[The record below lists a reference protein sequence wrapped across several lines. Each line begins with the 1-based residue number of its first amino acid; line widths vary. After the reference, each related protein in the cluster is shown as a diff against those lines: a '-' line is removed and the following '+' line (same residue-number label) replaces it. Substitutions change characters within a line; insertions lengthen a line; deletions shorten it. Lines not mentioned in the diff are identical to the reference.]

1 MINVSDTFKE
11 AMKKPVKTITAS
23 LVLDDNTVITGQDKL
38 IKITIDS
45 SGHLFGTATSVVNVE
60 LFGTDYNL
68 VDHTFSVI
76 AKTLVDIEND
86 TWEEANLGLF
96 YVEES
101 TADFEKKTT
110 KIKGYDLM
118 GKLAKTPYNSG
129 TIQFPCTVKE
139 LINQLAER
147 FEFTVDTNLDNLPN
161 ITYQIPEDLYAKISN
176 CTYRDILGEIAGATA
191 TIAVFNGKTLSFK
204 DSKKKP
210 DENEIWTYDN
220 LKTLKYK
227 PKYGPVNSLVLTRTP
242 QEDNIAISDN
252 DSITTNGLTE
262 VKLANNEILDD
273 DRRSL
278 IDPIFN
284 SIKGLS
290 YHPFEAETTGFGWH
304 KPGDIVSAQAGG
316 GLMNGRTTGWI
327 GQEKFLGK
335 NLIKFNA
342 NFTSNGISVKTNSYG
357 RITEAKGT
365 MTAGWAVVSKFYDEV
380 LFPAGKYTFS
390 VDRGLNHTITAAGNY
405 AIGDGGFTSNLNA
418 GQTKVTFTA
427 ERPFRI
433 FRISIGDRVG
443 TNIDLGAFTPRLSL
457 GDTPTDEPYIGDSV
471 SAGYKNMFDEFS
483 GLPVNKNGLSL
494 VNIDGVLKLSGT
506 PDRDWVQLASRDIT
520 GILMNNRPYTIAQ
533 YNTPNTKFYVEIS
546 ARKKDGSGSDVIGN
560 KTART
565 HNFTANFT
573 LYDRYNMVIMCGK
586 QDDATPLPLYGNF
599 GLYYGTFNE
608 NNLPEYTPYL
618 TSVVS
623 PRPIAPAKVNEIIY
637 KQYTLDTN
645 LYRPKENY
653 TSNGITHTSSPDGT
667 VESKGTST
675 ISWSTIGN
683 YQLVLEPG
691 IYEFSRSGADWS
703 VSLDSNTGRNHTL
716 ASMRSGQERTIFE
729 ITKKETG
736 VYLAFLPGA
745 GSTMNNIAK
754 FSIKKAI
761 SAIVA
766 VTNKNLLKIG
776 TGTTSNGL
784 ISSVADDGT
793 IAYSGQMTSSW
804 ASITSYSDFDRPL
817 PSGTYTLSIDHPKS
831 HRIIFKYKMA
841 NGLTSEI
848 SANLTATSTSRTF
861 TTTQPIVAGYLYIA
875 AANGSILKNDTVKA
889 QLEAGD
895 VATDIVS
902 YEEQNFTLPE
912 NDNLYKL
919 TDDIYDEIKLENGV
933 AKLIKRVGKL
943 VLTGKE
949 NNINYYYTSKAG
961 TIGFKYKN
969 PSGEMIFTQQG
980 STANI
985 ICSHFNAINEDA
997 VYTTRENRTGV
1008 AIYGGHNNFPKYSS
1022 TIGFWFT
1029 VPDQLNLDITDVA
1042 SFKNWLKAEKAKG
1055 TPVTVY
1061 YEIKEPQ
1068 ITELGRTNLNQ
1079 VYVTDTH
1086 LELGNG
1092 IKEAIKGVAP
1102 TATQTDYARAGGI
1115 TKTIYNTEIKVDKQ
1129 KQEIESIVSKQTQV
1143 DQQIADEF
1151 SKITQNIKNV
1161 VTTIQTT
1168 GGGNIIKNS
1177 VGYAKN
1183 QDGTLVEWTKNNT
1196 GEVKSYTSPESKSYG
1211 AISGNAIELKKGAS
1225 ITQRLNVASSSKIP
1239 YSLSF
1244 KCKKGAIG
1252 TATVK
1257 LSNTIDSFVITIPEN
1272 KEIIW
1277 QSYDLTNLDPSMNY
1291 LDITVSTSNNCEQFL
1306 ITDLMVNIGDQSI
1319 PWVQANGEILN
1330 TQVAVNDQG
1339 MMVSSSVYSGDYVQI
1354 TPLGMSGHS
1363 NVTGTDE
1370 EVFKLNR
1377 DVTETSKLSAR
1388 KEISMEPIKIIP
1400 VKDGDMAGW
1409 NFVG

>member
-60 LFGTDYNL
+60 LFSTDYDL
-68 VDHTFSVI
+68 VDHTFSVV

-147 FEFTVDTNLDNLPN
+147 FEFTIDTNLDNLPN

-191 TIAVFNGKTLSFK
+191 TIAVFNGKTLSFR
-204 DSKKKP
+204 DSKKKS
-210 DENEIWTYDN
+210 DEDEIWTYDN

-227 PKYGPVNSLVLTRTP
+227 PKYGPVNSLVLARTP

-252 DSITTNGLTE
+252 DSITANGLTE

-273 DRRSL
+273 DRRNL

-290 YHPFEAETTGFGWH
+290 YHPFEAETTGLGWH
-304 KPGDIVSAQAGG
+304 KPGDLVSAQAGG
-316 GLMNGRTTGWI
+316 GLMNGITKGYLGQKTTT
-327 GQEKFLGK
+327 GK
-335 NLIKFNA
+335 NLFDPNFANA
-342 NFTSNGISVKTNSYG
+342 GRLYSATKVSGNTITVTKKGSDSNTIGFYNVSPYGMYRFWSNLLKTNTVTLSF
-357 RITEAKGT
+357 EAKHDSG
-365 MTAGWAVVSKFYDEV
+365 GPHV
-380 LFPAGKYTFS
+380 LRYGLENAIIQSAQTTSYWKKYTLTIPKKPDNNFVAFIFYSDGYASNTESDGFS
-390 VDRGLNHTITAAGNY
+390 LRNIQIEV
-405 AIGDGGFTSNLNA
+405 GDIATEF
-418 GQTKVTFTA
+418 
-427 ERPFRI
+427 
-433 FRISIGDRVG
+433 
-443 TNIDLGAFTPRLSL
+443 
-457 GDTPTDEPYIGDSV
+457 EPYTGG
-471 SAGYKNMFDEFS
+471 GYNLFDEFS
-483 GLPVNKNGLSL
+483 GLPVKSPNGVTLSNQSGVLTLTGKPTIDWLPILIRDNLSL
-494 VNIDGVLKLSGT
+494 FDKTVYTVVTYNGASLKLFAQ
-506 PDRDWVQLASRDIT
+506 VLA
-520 GILMNNRPYTIAQ
+520 Y
-533 YNTPNTKFYVEIS
+533 
-546 ARKKDGSGSDVIGN
+546 KKDGSGADTFGGPSGKI
-560 KTART
+560 
-565 HNFTANFT
+565 FTFT
-573 LYDRYNMVIMCGK
+573 TDSTKYDRYAMK
-586 QDDATPLPLYGNF
+586 LQLGNKAAYPESVTIYNNF
-599 GLYYGTFNE
+599 ALFRGAFTE
-608 NNLPEYTPYL
+608 NNLPEYSPYNQCL
-618 TSVVS
+618 ST
-623 PRPIAPAKVNEIIY
+623 PRPQHPQMIEELTGGKVVVRG
-637 KQYTLDTN
+637 KN
-645 LYRPKENY
+645 LLRIS
-653 TSNGITHTSSPDGT
+653 TISSSNGLSSTVTDDGT
-667 VESKGTST
+667 VT
-675 ISWSTIGN
+675 
-683 YQLVLEPG
+683 
-691 IYEFSRSGADWS
+691 
-703 VSLDSNTGRNHTL
+703 
-716 ASMRSGQERTIFE
+716 
-729 ITKKETG
+729 
-736 VYLAFLPGA
+736 
-745 GSTMNNIAK
+745 
-754 FSIKKAI
+754 
-761 SAIVA
+761 
-766 VTNKNLLKIG
+766 
-776 TGTTSNGL
+776 
-784 ISSVADDGT
+784 
-793 IAYSGQMTSSW
+793 YSGQMTSSW
-804 ASITSYSDFDRPL
+804 ADITRYTDFSAPL
-817 PSGTYTLSIDHPKS
+817 PAGTYTLSIDHPRT
-831 HRIIFKYKMA
+831 HRVVFKYKLA
-841 NGLTSEI
+841 NGASESQVI
-848 SANLTATSTSRTF
+848 NITTASTSNTF
-861 TTTQPIVAGYLYIA
+861 TTTQPIVAGYLFIS
-875 AANGSILKNDTVKA
+875 AANGTELNDNIKA

-895 VATDIVS
+895 VATEIVS
-902 YEEQNFTLPE
+902 YEEQNFTLSE

-943 VLTGKE
+943 ELSGDEEKITH
-949 NNINYYYTSKAG
+949 YYTTKAG

-969 PSGEMIFTQQG
+969 PSGEMIFTQQN
-980 STANI
+980 STASI

-1008 AIYGGHNNFPKYSS
+1008 SIYGGYNNFPKYSS
-1022 TIGFWFT
+1022 TMGFWFT
-1029 VPDQLNLDITDVA
+1029 APDQLNLGITDVA
-1042 SFKNWLKAEKAKG
+1042 SFRNWLKAEKAKG

-1061 YEIKEPQ
+1061 YELKEPQ

-1079 VYVTDTH
+1079 VYITDTH

-1092 IKEAIKGVAP
+1092 IKETIKGVAP
-1102 TATQTDYARAGGI
+1102 TATQTDYAKAGGI

-1151 SKITQNIKNV
+1151 SKITQNIRNV

-1168 GGGNIIKNS
+1168 GGGNLIKNS

-1183 QDGTLVEWTKNNT
+1183 QDGTLVEWIKNNA
-1196 GEVKSYTSPESKSYG
+1196 GEVRSYTSPESRSYG

-1225 ITQRLNVASSSKIP
+1225 ITQRLNVASSGKIP

-1257 LSNTIDSFVITIPEN
+1257 LSNTIDSFTITIPEG

-1277 QSYDLTNLDPSMNY
+1277 QNYDLTKLDPSMNY
-1291 LDITVSTSNNCEQFL
+1291 LDITISTSSNCEQFL
-1306 ITDLMVNIGDQSI
+1306 ITDLMVNMGDQVV

-1388 KEISMEPIKIIP
+1388 KEVFMDPIKIIP

>member
-1 MINVSDTFKE
+1 MINVSDRFKE

-23 LVLDDNTVITGQDKL
+23 LVLDDNTIITGQDKL

-45 SGHLFGTATSVVNVE
+45 SGHLFGTATSVINVE

-96 YVEES
+96 HVEES

-129 TIQFPCTVKE
+129 TIQFPCTIKE

-191 TIAVFNGKTLSFK
+191 TIAVFNGKTLSFR
-204 DSKKKP
+204 DSKKKT
-210 DENEIWTYDN
+210 DEDEIWTYDN

-227 PKYGPVNSLVLTRTP
+227 PKYGPVNSLVLARTP
-242 QEDNIAISDN
+242 QEDNIATSDN

-290 YHPFEAETTGFGWH
+290 YQPFEAETTGLGWH
-304 KPGDIVSAQAGG
+304 KPGDLLSAQAGG
-316 GLMNGRTTGWI
+316 GLMNGKAIGWLGQKTTT
-327 GQEKFLGK
+327 GK
-335 NLIKFNA
+335 NLFDPQFANA
-342 NFTSNGISVKTNSYG
+342 GRLYSATKVSGDTITVTKRGSDSNTIGFYNVSPYGMYRFWSNLLKTNTVTLSFEVKHDSGGPHVLRYGLENAIIQSTQTTSYW
-357 RITEAKGT
+357 K
-365 MTAGWAVVSKFYDEV
+365 
-380 LFPAGKYTFS
+380 KYTLTIPKKPDNNFVAFIFYSDGYASNTESDGFS
-390 VDRGLNHTITAAGNY
+390 IRNIQVE
-405 AIGDGGFTSNLNA
+405 IGDAATEF
-418 GQTKVTFTA
+418 
-427 ERPFRI
+427 
-433 FRISIGDRVG
+433 
-443 TNIDLGAFTPRLSL
+443 
-457 GDTPTDEPYIGDSV
+457 EPYTGG
-471 SAGYKNMFDEFS
+471 GYNLFDEFS
-483 GLPVNKNGLSL
+483 GLPVKSPNGVTLS
-494 VNIDGVLKLSGT
+494 NQNGVLKLTGKPT
-506 PDRDWVQLASRDIT
+506 IDWLPILIRDNLSLFDKTTYTVVSYNGASLQLF
-520 GILMNNRPYTIAQ
+520 AQ
-533 YNTPNTKFYVEIS
+533 VLAY
-546 ARKKDGSGSDVIGN
+546 KKDGSGADTFGGPSGKI
-560 KTART
+560 
-565 HNFTANFT
+565 FTFATDSAKYNRYAMKLQLGPKSSYPESVT
-573 LYDRYNMVIMCGK
+573 LYN
-586 QDDATPLPLYGNF
+586 NF
-599 GLYYGTFNE
+599 ALFRGAFTE
-608 NNLPEYTPYL
+608 SNLPEYSPYNSSL
-618 TSVVS
+618 AS
-623 PRPIAPAKVNEIIY
+623 PRPLKPATVAERTEDKATIVG
-637 KQYTLDTN
+637 KN
-645 LYRPKENY
+645 LFRAVQQNPLPEFKSIVE
-653 TSNGITHTSSPDGT
+653 PDGSITFGGKVLFWWGNNLT
-667 VESKGTST
+667 VSSA
-675 ISWSTIGN
+675 ISIPANTQCTLSIEKP
-683 YQLVLEPG
+683 LPFHLCLG
-691 IYEFSRSGADWS
+691 I
-703 VSLDSNTGRNHTL
+703 TGRNGRIIQGEPIIGKGKT
-716 ASMRSGQERTIFE
+716 SVTFIIPED
-729 ITKKETG
+729 
-736 VYLAFLPGA
+736 V
-745 GSTMNNIAK
+745 
-754 FSIKKAI
+754 I
-761 SAIVA
+761 SCW
-766 VTNKNLLKIG
+766 L
-776 TGTTSNGL
+776 
-784 ISSVADDGT
+784 
-793 IAYSGQMTSSW
+793 Y
-804 ASITSYSDFDRPL
+804 
-817 PSGTYTLSIDHPKS
+817 LSINNSGWNQND
-831 HRIIFKYKMA
+831 
-841 NGLTSEI
+841 
-848 SANLTATSTSRTF
+848 
-861 TTTQPIVAGYLYIA
+861 PILETNIKV
-875 AANGSILKNDTVKA
+875 
-889 QLEAGD
+889 QLEYG
-895 VATDIVS
+895 DIVTPYKPFES
-902 YEEQNFTLPE
+902 VDFNIPVGE
-912 NDNLYKL
+912 NIFKL
-919 TDDIYDEIKLENGV
+919 TDTIYDEVNLENGV
-933 AKLIKRVGKL
+933 TKLVKRVGKL
-943 VLTGKE
+943 ELNGNEYFDTLEATNSGQF
-949 NNINYYYTSKAG
+949 YTFSSVIDRQIKRG
-961 TIGFKYKN
+961 GF
-969 PSGEMIFTQQG
+969 
-980 STANI
+980 AHVV
-985 ICSHFNAINEDA
+985 CSHMGIINGIWRALISSKSLVSVKVLENDTQALRFMFSAPDA
-997 VYTTRENRTGV
+997 LSLGITNVTT
-1008 AIYGGHNNFPKYSS
+1008 
-1022 TIGFWFT
+1022 
-1029 VPDQLNLDITDVA
+1029 
-1042 SFKNWLKAEKAKG
+1042 FKNWLKSEKAKG

-1061 YEIKEPQ
+1061 YELKEPQ

-1079 VYVTDTH
+1079 VYITDTH

-1092 IKEAIKGVAP
+1092 IKETIKGVAP

-1168 GGGNIIKNS
+1168 GGGNLIKNS

-1183 QDGTLVEWTKNNT
+1183 QDGTLVEWIKNNA

-1211 AISGNAIELKKGAS
+1211 AISGNAIELRKGAS
-1225 ITQRLNVASSSKIP
+1225 ITQRLNVASSGKIP

-1277 QSYDLTNLDPSMNY
+1277 QGYDLTNLDPSMNY
-1291 LDITVSTSNNCEQFL
+1291 LDVTVSTSNNCEQFL
-1306 ITDLMVNIGDQSI
+1306 ITDLMVNMGDQSI

-1363 NVTGTDE
+1363 NITGTDE

>member
-1 MINVSDTFKE
+1 MINVSDKFKE
-11 AMKKPVKTITAS
+11 AMKKPVKTIAAS
-23 LVLDDNTVITGQDKL
+23 LILDDNTVITGQDKL

-45 SGHLFGTATSVVNVE
+45 SGHLFGTATSVINVE

-129 TIQFPCTVKE
+129 TIQFPCTIKE

-191 TIAVFNGKTLSFK
+191 TIAVFNGKTLSFR

-210 DENEIWTYDN
+210 DEDEIWTYDN

-227 PKYGPVNSLVLTRTP
+227 PKYGPVNSLVLARTP
-242 QEDNIAISDN
+242 QEDNIAMSDN
-252 DSITTNGLTE
+252 DSITNNGLTE

-273 DRRSL
+273 DRRKL
-278 IDPIFN
+278 ITPIFD
-284 SIKGLS
+284 SIKDFS
-290 YHPFEAETTGFGWH
+290 HHPFEAETTGLGWH
-304 KPGDIVSAQAGG
+304 KPGDLVSAQAGG
-316 GLMNGRTTGWI
+316 GLMNGKTIGWL

-335 NLIKFNA
+335 NLLKFNA
-342 NFTSNGISVKTNSYG
+342 NFTSNGVSVKTNAYG

-365 MTAGWAVVSKFYDEV
+365 MTAGWAVLSSFYDNV

-390 VDRGLNHTITAAGNY
+390 VDRGLSRTLLIGGNY
-405 AIGDGGFTSNLNA
+405 AIGNGWLNYSLAA
-418 GQTKVTFTA
+418 GQTKLTFTA
-427 ERPFRI
+427 ERPFRT
-433 FRISIGDRVG
+433 FRISINAPIG
-443 TNIDLGAFTPRLSL
+443 TNIDIGAFTPKLSL
-457 GDTPTDEPYIGDSV
+457 GDNPTDEPYIGDDV

-494 VNIDGVLKLSGT
+494 INLDGVLRLSGI
-506 PDRDWVQLASRDIT
+506 PDRDGVQLASRDIT
-520 GILMNNRPYTIAQ
+520 GILMNNSPYTIVQ
-533 YNTPNTKFYVEIS
+533 YNNPNTKFYVEIS
-546 ARKKDGSGSDVIGN
+546 ARKKDGSGYDVIGN
-560 KTART
+560 KTAKT
-565 HNFTANFT
+565 HNFTANLT
-573 LYDRYNMVIMCGK
+573 LYDRYTMMIMCGR
-586 QDDATPLPLYGNF
+586 QDDTTPLPLFGNF
-599 GLYYGTFNE
+599 GLFYGTFNE
-608 NNLPEYTPYL
+608 TNLPEYTPYL
-618 TSVVS
+618 TSVTS
-623 PRPIAPAKVNEIIY
+623 PRPTAPTKVNEIIY
-637 KQYTLDTN
+637 KQYILGTN
-645 LYRPKENY
+645 LYRPKDNY
-653 TSNGITHTSSPDGT
+653 TSNGIMHTILPDGT

-683 YQLVLEPG
+683 YQIVLEPG
-691 IYEFSRSGADWS
+691 IYEFSRSGTDWT
-703 VSLDSNTGRNHTL
+703 VSLDSNAGGNHTL
-716 ASMRSGQERTIFE
+716 ASMRSGQERVIFE
-729 ITKKETG
+729 VTKKETG
-736 VYLAFLPGA
+736 VYLAFLPGV
-745 GSTMNNIAK
+745 GSTMNNITK
-754 FSIKKAI
+754 FSLKKAI
-761 SAIVA
+761 SAIA
-766 VTNKNLLKIG
+766 TVTNKNLLKIG
-776 TGTTSNGL
+776 AGNISNGL

-793 IAYSGQMTSSW
+793 VTYSGQMTSSW
-804 ASITSYSDFDRPL
+804 ANITSYIDFSSPL
-817 PSGTYTLSIDHPKS
+817 PAGTYTLSIDHPRT
-831 HRIIFKYKMA
+831 HRVVFKYKMA
-841 NGLTSEI
+841 NGVFSDAI
-848 SANLTATSTSRTF
+848 ANYTATSTSGTF
-861 TTTQPIVAGYLYIA
+861 TVSQPIVAGYLYVM
-875 AANGSILKNDTVKA
+875 AANGTVINDTIKA
-889 QLEAGD
+889 QLEIGD
-895 VATDIVS
+895 VATEIVN

-919 TDDIYDEIKLENGV
+919 TDNIYDEIKLENGV

-943 VLTGKE
+943 ELSGDEEKITH
-949 NNINYYYTSKAG
+949 YYTSKAG

-969 PSGEMIFTQQG
+969 PSSEMIFTQQN
-980 STANI
+980 STASI
-985 ICSHFNAINEDA
+985 ICSHFDAINEDA

-1008 AIYGGHNNFPKYSS
+1008 AIYGGYNNFPKYSS
-1022 TIGFWFT
+1022 TMGFWFT
-1029 VPDQLNLDITDVA
+1029 APDALNLGITDVA
-1042 SFKNWLKAEKAKG
+1042 SFKNWLKSEKAKG

-1061 YEIKEPQ
+1061 YELKEPQ

-1079 VYVTDTH
+1079 VYITDTH

-1092 IKEAIKGVAP
+1092 IKETIKGVAP

-1143 DQQIADEF
+1143 DQQIANEF

-1183 QDGTLVEWTKNNT
+1183 QDGTLVEWAKNNT

-1225 ITQRLNVASSSKIP
+1225 ITQRLNVASSGKIP

-1257 LSNTIDSFVITIPEN
+1257 LSNTIDSFTITIPEGR
-1272 KEIIW
+1272 EIIW
-1277 QSYDLTNLDPSMNY
+1277 QNYDLTKLDPSMNY
-1291 LDITVSTSNNCEQFL
+1291 LDITISTSSNCEQFL
-1306 ITDLMVNIGDQSI
+1306 ITDLMVNMGDQVV

-1388 KEISMEPIKIIP
+1388 KEVFMDPIKIIP